1 MELLAPAGNLEKL
14 KTAVRFG
21 ADAVY
26 CGGGAFSLRA
36 SDTAFS
42 LDDLAKGIHFAHEH
56 NCRVYLA
63 LNIFAFDHD
72 LHTMLQYYRE
82 AAGLGIDAVI
92 ISDPGFLMLVN
103 ELGDDVKIHLS
114 TQVNTMNSASVK
126 FWQKQGVDRIV
137 LARELS
143 LDQIRKIKENVPE
156 MELEAF
162 VHGAMCM
169 AYSGRCLLSSFFS
182 SRSANRGDCNQPCR
196 WEYSL
201 KEKQREDEFTIEEDA
216 RGTYIL
222 NSRDLCMIEHVPELA
237 AAGVDGL
244 KIEGRMKTAYYVAAV
259 TKAYRTALDS
269 FHADSKNYHFNLRW
283 MEELKKVSHR
293 PFTTGFYFPEKNE
306 QTERHDSSAYIRG
319 YDFVGTVD
327 DHNREKRL
335 LKVKAR
341 NRFTVGDQLEIL
353 DPTREEVLAL
363 KVGQIISS
371 KSGEQLHAAHNS
383 YLVDIPLVSDIKPAI
398 SEHSILRRK
407 TTAPTVEES

>member
-36 SDTAFS
+36 PDTAFS
-42 LDDLAKGIHFAHEH
+42 LEDLAEGVRFAHDH
-56 NCRVYLA
+56 DSRVYLA
-63 LNIFAFDHD
+63 LNIFAFDD
-72 LHTMLQYYRE
+72 DVEAMLQYYRE

-103 ELGDDVKIHLS
+103 ELGYDPKIHLS
-114 TQVNTMNSASVK
+114 TQVNTMNSDAVK

-143 LDQIRKIKENVPE
+143 LDQVRAIKEDVPE
-156 MELEAF
+156 MELEVF

-169 AYSGRCLLSSFFS
+169 AYSGRCLLSSFLS

-201 KEKQREDEFTIEEDA
+201 KEKKREDEFTIQEDA

-222 NSRDLCMIEHVPELA
+222 NSRDLCMIEHIPELA

-259 TKAYRTALDS
+259 TRAYRAALDS
-269 FHADSKNYHFNLRW
+269 FHTDRENYCFNPEWL
-283 MEELKKVSHR
+283 EELKKVSHR
-293 PFTTGFYFPEKNE
+293 PFTTGFYLPERKD
-306 QTERHDSSAYIRG
+306 QTERYESSAYIRG

-327 DHNREKRL
+327 EHNLEKQVLRI
-335 LKVKAR
+335 KAR
-341 NRFTVGDQLEIL
+341 NRFAVGDELEII
-353 DPTREEVLAL
+353 DPAREEVLTI
-363 KVGQIISS
+363 KVGHITSS
-371 KSGEQLHAAHNS
+371 ESGEQLSAAHNS
-383 YLVDIPLVSDIKPAI
+383 YVVNIPLAGEFKTSI
-398 SEHSILRRK
+398 SKHSIVRRK
-407 TTAPTVEES
+407 M

>member
-14 KTAVRFG
+14 KAAVRFG

-36 SDTAFS
+36 PDTAFS
-42 LDDLAKGIHFAHEH
+42 LENLAEGVRFAHDH
-56 NCRVYLA
+56 NSRVYLA
-63 LNIFAFDHD
+63 LNIFAFDDD
-72 LHTMLQYYRE
+72 LEAMLQYYRE

-103 ELGDDVKIHLS
+103 ELGCDPKIHLS
-114 TQVNTMNSASVK
+114 TQVNTMNSEAVR

-143 LDQIRKIKENVPE
+143 LDQVRAIKDKVPD
-156 MELEAF
+156 MELEVF
-162 VHGAMCM
+162 MHGAMCM
-169 AYSGRCLLSSFFS
+169 AYSGRCLLSSFLS

-201 KEKQREDEFTIEEDA
+201 KEKQREDEFTIQEDA

-222 NSRDLCMIEHVPELA
+222 NSRDLCMIEHIPELA

-259 TKAYRTALDS
+259 SKVYRAALDR
-269 FHADSKNYHFNLRW
+269 FHADKGNYCYNPEWL
-283 MEELKKVSHR
+283 EELKKVSHR
-293 PFTTGFYFPEKNE
+293 PFTTGFYLPERKD
-306 QTERHDSSAYIRG
+306 QTERFESSAYIRG

-327 DHNREKRL
+327 EHNREKQILRI
-335 LKVKAR
+335 KAR
-341 NRFTVGDQLEIL
+341 NRFAPGDELEIL
-353 DPTREEVLAL
+353 DPARDEVFTV

-371 KSGEQLHAAHNS
+371 ESGEQLDAAHNS
-383 YLVDIPLVSDIKPAI
+383 YVVDIPLIGEIKTAI
-398 SEHSILRRK
+398 SKHSIIRK
-407 TTAPTVEES
+407 KCNYLTC

>member
-36 SDTAFS
+36 PDTAFS
-42 LDDLAKGIHFAHEH
+42 LEDLAEGVRFAH
-56 NCRVYLA
+56 NLDSRVYLA
-63 LNIFAFDHD
+63 LNIFAFDDD
-72 LHTMLQYYRE
+72 LEAMLQYYRE

-103 ELGDDVKIHLS
+103 ELEYDPKIHLS
-114 TQVNTMNSASVK
+114 TQVNTMNSEAVR

-143 LDQIRKIKENVPE
+143 LDQVRAIKENVPE
-156 MELEAF
+156 MELEVF

-169 AYSGRCLLSSFFS
+169 AYSGRCLLSNFLS

-201 KEKQREDEFTIEEDA
+201 KEKQREDEFAIQEDA

-222 NSRDLCMIEHVPELA
+222 NSRDLCMVEYIPELA

-259 TKAYRTALDS
+259 TRAYRAALDG
-269 FHADSKNYHFNLRW
+269 FHTDRENYCFNPEWL
-283 MEELKKVSHR
+283 EELKKVSHR
-293 PFTTGFYFPEKNE
+293 PFTTGFYLPERKD
-306 QTERHDSSAYIRG
+306 QTERYESSAYIRG
-319 YDFVGTVD
+319 YDFVGIVD
-327 DHNREKRL
+327 EHNLEKLVLRI
-335 LKVKAR
+335 KAR
-341 NRFTVGDQLEIL
+341 NRFAVGDELEIL
-353 DPTREEVLAL
+353 DPAREEVLTI
-363 KVGQIISS
+363 KVGHITSS
-371 KSGEQLHAAHNS
+371 ESGEQLSAAHNS
-383 YLVDIPLVSDIKPAI
+383 YVVDIPLTGEFKTSI
-398 SEHSILRRK
+398 SKHSIVRRK
-407 TTAPTVEES
+407 M

>member
-1 MELLAPAGNLEKL
+1 MEILAPAGNLEKL

-26 CGGGAFSLRA
+26 CGGGSFSLRA
-36 SDTAFS
+36 PDTAFS
-42 LDDLAKGIHFAHEH
+42 LEELAEGVRFAHER

-63 LNIFAFDHD
+63 LNIFAFDND
-72 LHTMLQYYRE
+72 LKAMLQYYGE
-82 AAGLGIDAVI
+82 AAELGIDAVI
-92 ISDPGFLMLVN
+92 ISDPGFLMLIN
-103 ELGDDVKIHLS
+103 ELGYNVKIHLS
-114 TQVNTMNSASVK
+114 TQVNTMNSDAVK

-143 LDQIRKIKENVPE
+143 LGQVRNIKENVPE
-156 MELEAF
+156 MELEVF

-169 AYSGRCLLSSFFS
+169 AFSGRCLLSSFLS

-196 WEYSL
+196 WEYNL
-201 KEKQREDEFTIEEDA
+201 KEVQREDEFTIQEDA

-222 NSRDLCMIEHVPELA
+222 NSRDLCMIEYIPELA

-269 FHADSKNYHFNLRW
+269 FHADSKNYRFNPRW
-283 MEELKKVSHR
+283 LEELKKVSHR
-293 PFTTGFYFPEKNE
+293 PFTTGFYLPEKND
-306 QTERHDSSAYIRG
+306 QTERYESSAYIRG
-319 YDFVGTVD
+319 YDFVGTAD
-327 DHNREKRL
+327 EHNREKRL

-341 NRFTVGDQLEIL
+341 NRFTVGDELEIL
-353 DPTREEVLAL
+353 DPAREEVLAL

-371 KSGEQLHAAHNS
+371 ESGEQLNAAHNS
-383 YLVDIPLVSDIKPAI
+383 YLVDIPLEVCINPAI
-398 SEHSILRRK
+398 SKHSIIRRK
-407 TTAPTVEES
+407 S

>member
-36 SDTAFS
+36 PDTAFS
-42 LDDLAKGIHFAHEH
+42 LEDLAEGVRFAHDH
-56 NCRVYLA
+56 KCRVYLA
-63 LNIFAFDHD
+63 LNIFAFDDD
-72 LHTMLQYYRE
+72 LEAMLQYYRE

-103 ELGDDVKIHLS
+103 ELEYDLKIHLS
-114 TQVNTMNSASVK
+114 TQVNTMNSEGVK

-143 LDQIRKIKENVPE
+143 LDQVRAIKEKVPE
-156 MELEAF
+156 MELEVF

-169 AYSGRCLLSSFFS
+169 AYSGRCLLSSFLS
-182 SRSANRGDCNQPCR
+182 SRSANRGECNQPCR

-201 KEKQREDEFTIEEDA
+201 KEKKREDEFTIQEDA

-222 NSRDLCMIEHVPELA
+222 NSRDLCMIEHIPELA

-259 TKAYRTALDS
+259 TKVYRAALDS
-269 FHADSKNYHFNLRW
+269 FHADRKNYCFTPGWL
-283 MEELKKVSHR
+283 EELKRVSHR
-293 PFTTGFYFPEKNE
+293 PFTTGFYLPERKD
-306 QTERHDSSAYIRG
+306 QTERYESSAYIRG

-327 DHNREKRL
+327 EHNREEQVLRI
-335 LKVKAR
+335 KAR
-341 NRFTVGDQLEIL
+341 NRFAVGDELEIL
-353 DPTREEVLAL
+353 DPAREEVLIV
-363 KVGQIISS
+363 KVRQIISS
-371 KSGEQLHAAHNS
+371 GSGEQLDAAHNS
-383 YLVDIPLVSDIKPAI
+383 YVVDIPLTGQDNPAI
-398 SEHSILRRK
+398 SKQSIVRRK
-407 TTAPTVEES
+407 S

>member
-36 SDTAFS
+36 PGTAFS
-42 LDDLAKGIHFAHEH
+42 LEDLAEGVCFAHDH
-56 NCRVYLA
+56 NSRVYLA
-63 LNIFAFDHD
+63 LNIFAFDDD
-72 LHTMLQYYRE
+72 LEAMLKYYRE

-103 ELGDDVKIHLS
+103 ELGYDPKIHLS
-114 TQVNTMNSASVK
+114 TQVNTMNSDAVK

-143 LDQIRKIKENVPE
+143 LDQVRNIKEKVPE
-156 MELEAF
+156 MELEVFA
-162 VHGAMCM
+162 HGAMCM
-169 AYSGRCLLSSFFS
+169 AYSGRCLLSSFLS

-201 KEKQREDEFTIEEDA
+201 KEKKREDEFTIQEDA

-222 NSRDLCMIEHVPELA
+222 NSLDLCMIEHIPELA

-259 TKAYRTALDS
+259 TKVYRAALDS
-269 FHADSKNYHFNLRW
+269 FHADRENYCFNPGWL
-283 MEELKKVSHR
+283 EELKKVSHR
-293 PFTTGFYFPEKNE
+293 PFTTGFYLPERKE
-306 QTERHDSSAYIRG
+306 QTERYESSAYIRG
-319 YDFVGTVD
+319 YDFVGTID
-327 DHNREKRL
+327 EHNREEQILRI
-335 LKVKAR
+335 KAR
-341 NRFTVGDQLEIL
+341 NRFAVGDELEIL
-353 DPTREEVLAL
+353 DPAREDVIAV
-363 KVGQIISS
+363 KVGQITSS
-371 KSGEQLHAAHNS
+371 ESGEQLDAAHNS
-383 YLVDIPLVSDIKPAI
+383 YVVDIPLTGKDNPAI
-398 SEHSILRRK
+398 SKQSIIRRK
-407 TTAPTVEES
+407 N